1 MRRMLCSAAAAVFA
15 VCAIPSVCAYAAR
28 ADACQEARVHDKRV
42 GAEVTD
48 PRVLRAITAV
58 VEVSG
63 FRPHVVAC
71 EVSMPYLSATVGNLG
86 SYYYVGV
93 TRMLV
98 ARSTDAELRAALGH
112 EIAHIVLGHRTLRF
126 ELTPTPSPR
135 AGSVRQRC
143 TSVPTQVPKASHRRQ
158 AIIELNAR
166 TNALQ

>member
-42 GAEVTD
+42 GAQVTD

-86 SYYYVGV
+86 SYYYWALRGCSSHALP
-93 TRMLV
+93 MLN
-98 ARSTDAELRAALGH
+98 
-112 EIAHIVLGHRTLRF
+112 
-126 ELTPTPSPR
+126 
-135 AGSVRQRC
+135 SVRR
-143 TSVPTQVPKASHRRQ
+143 SGMK
-158 AIIELNAR
+158 
-166 TNALQ
+166 